1 MPFALAR
8 SDRRVASS
16 TTNRFPK
23 NGIAGSYNSRE
34 FFLVGFTQHRA
45 QDNHSG
51 SRHHELIRRT
61 RTSTQNFTKFLSCP
75 LHTVMCGAAANSTTS
90 SCLEQYRLIERICSG
105 LFVPEGSIQRIAQT
119 QNSKEFYM
127 CRTHCCTMALCVFH
141 KRLLGSFH
149 IEMPHEK
156 TIPRI
161 VRFPTATHRMRVF
174 FSQQKR
180 YTSLP
185 RKRTLCACHTPVQDA
200 GRCTL

>member
-1 MPFALAR
+1 MRVFSHNITRYITATQTHSSRLSYTRRQCRTVHKVETCMHEKTGNVPSNLSAR
-8 SDRRVASS
+8 
-16 TTNRFPK
+16 
-23 NGIAGSYNSRE
+23 YYW
-34 FFLVGFTQHRA
+34 H
-45 QDNHSG
+45 
-51 SRHHELIRRT
+51 
-61 RTSTQNFTKFLSCP
+61 
-75 LHTVMCGAAANSTTS
+75 
-90 SCLEQYRLIERICSG
+90 RLIERICSG